1 MAMRAGL
8 FVLISILFMT
18 VDHRERHLESIR
30 AGLSIALFP
39 LHYLVALPA
48 VVGNWASEA
57 LATRTHLVGEN
68 SRLRTEHLLLEAR
81 LQKYAALESE
91 NIRLRD
97 LLQSSVNVAER
108 VLIAELLAVDFD
120 PFKRQVLLNKG
131 TESGVFEGH
140 PLIDANGVM
149 GQVMHVTPFSST
161 AILLTDP
168 SHALPVQV
176 NRNGLRAIAL
186 GIGEPDLLELPHIP
200 NSADIRVGDLLV
212 TSGLDRRFPPGY
224 PAAMVTIVEK
234 DSTLPY
240 ARVQAR
246 PTADLERIREAL
258 LVWPNTAAAAE
269 AGS

>member
-8 FVLISILFMT
+8 FVLASILLMT
-18 VDHRERHLESIR
+18 VDHRDQHLESIR
-30 AGLSIALFP
+30 AGVSIALYP
-39 LHYLVALPA
+39 LQYLVGMPA
-48 VVGNWASEA
+48 VAGNWATEA
-57 LATRTHLVGEN
+57 LTTRTHLVREN

-97 LLQSSVNVAER
+97 LLQSSQNIAER
-108 VLIAELLAVDFD
+108 VLIAELLAVDLD

-140 PLIDANGVM
+140 PLIDAKGVM
-149 GQVMHVTPFSST
+149 GQVMHVTAFSST

-186 GIGEPDLLELPHIP
+186 GTGEPDLLELPHIP
-200 NSADIRVGDLLV
+200 NSADVQVGDLLV
-212 TSGLDRRFPPGY
+212 TSGLGQRFPRGY
-224 PAAMVTIVEK
+224 PVATVTVVEK
-234 DSTLPY
+234 DATLPY

-258 LVWPNTAAAAE
+258 LVWPNTVAE